1 MWIVIYVLRER
12 TLRIRVGQRIQVYDI
27 KTRLAYGGHGVCA
40 EQLNT
45 LKKKI
50 IIILVASRGEIYSG
64 VGQNCI
70 ATSREISEK

>member
-1 MWIVIYVLRER
+1 MWIVGYVLRER

-45 LKKKI
+45 LKKKKKLKNKI
-50 IIILVASRGEIYSG
+50 RDRSLL
-64 VGQNCI
+64 I
-70 ATSREISEK
+70 AVSQ

>member
-1 MWIVIYVLRER
+1 MWIVGYVLRER

-40 EQLNT
+40 EKLNT
-45 LKKKI
+45 LKKKK
-50 IIILVASRGEIYSG
+50 IILVASRGEIYSG
-64 VGQNCI
+64 VGQNRI

>member
-1 MWIVIYVLRER
+1 MWIVGYVLRER

-45 LKKKI
+45 LKKKKNLKNKI
-50 IIILVASRGEIYSG
+50 RDRSLL
-64 VGQNCI
+64 I
-70 ATSREISEK
+70 AVSQ

>member
-1 MWIVIYVLRER
+1 MWIVGYVLRER

-45 LKKKI
+45 LKKKKLKNKI
-50 IIILVASRGEIYSG
+50 RDRSLL
-64 VGQNCI
+64 I
-70 ATSREISEK
+70 AVSQ

>member
-1 MWIVIYVLRER
+1 MWIVGYVLRER

-40 EQLNT
+40 EKLNT
-45 LKKKI
+45 LKKK
-50 IIILVASRGEIYSG
+50 IILVASRGEIYSG
-64 VGQNCI
+64 VGQNRI